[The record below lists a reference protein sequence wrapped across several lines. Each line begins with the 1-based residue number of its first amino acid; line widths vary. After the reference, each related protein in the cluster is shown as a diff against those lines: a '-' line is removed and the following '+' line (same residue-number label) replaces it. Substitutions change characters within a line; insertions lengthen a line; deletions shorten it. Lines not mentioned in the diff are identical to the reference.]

1 MTTHKPTDKR
11 KPGGRVSPEPLPPLK
26 PLKPG
31 SECSTPDRASETVR
45 GAVSA
50 LRKLG
55 RRRKDGAG
63 DDPPEAA

>member
-1 MTTHKPTDKR
+1 MTTHKSTDKR
-11 KPGGRVSPEPLPPLK
+11 KPGGRVSPEPVPQFK

-31 SECSTPDRASETVR
+31 SECSTPDLASETIR
-45 GAVSA
+45 DAMSA